1 MLVLRK
7 KIKDYIDGAKAYLS
21 QNYEDN
27 GSHVQYFTPFDSFDV
42 YEHVRNEKD
51 SYNADAV
58 RTALKDERSSSS
70 QTVLKT
76 IRKSID
82 RSFVD
87 TMIEIID
94 RNHWK
99 DSDVYKAAQIDR
111 RLFSKIVSDR
121 SYKPAKDTCIA
132 LGLALHLTK
141 TEAQDFLSRAG
152 YTLSHSD
159 MRDVVIE
166 YFFSERIYKLID
178 INIVLDRLD
187 LKLIGR

>member
-7 KIKDYIDGAKAYLS
+7 KIKDYISGAKAYLS
-21 QNYEDN
+21 RNYEDES
-27 GSHVQYFTPFDSFDV
+27 GGVHFFTPIDSFDV
-42 YEHVRNEKD
+42 HEPVGNEKD
-51 SYNADAV
+51 SYSADAV
-58 RTALKDERSSSS
+58 RTALKDENSSSS

-82 RSFVD
+82 RSFVN

-132 LGLALHLTK
+132 LGLALHLTT

-178 INIVLDRLD
+178 INIVLNRLG
-187 LKLIGR
+187 LKTIGR